1 MEVPIGTAL
10 AGRYVLTR
18 PLARG
23 GVSTVYQAVDATAGR
38 RLAVKVVDDRYS
50 GLIRHEAAMT
60 DRLRHPHVP
69 KVLDV
74 GVETGPDGRDI
85 GYLALELL
93 KGEALTSVLLDG
105 PLPWAGAVRVAAT
118 AADVL
123 AVAHRRGVVHR
134 DLTPGNVM
142 ITTTGPKVVDFGLA
156 ELIVSTGM
164 PQYANPSDDVYA
176 LGALLY
182 QVLTG
187 KSPYAGHNRSPQGT
201 TALRR
206 LAPTPVLAVPG
217 LPQAVSDLCRACMDK
232 NSLARPSAREASLR
246 LWTIAGS
253 AMH

>member
-93 KGEALTSVLLDG
+93 KGEALTSVLLGG

-164 PQYANPSDDVYA
+164 PLYANPSDDVYA

-182 QVLTG
+182 QALTG

-246 LWTIAGS
+246 LWTIVGNAL
-253 AMH
+253 H

>member
-105 PLPWAGAVRVAAT
+105 PLPWTGAVRIAAT

-164 PQYANPSDDVYA
+164 PQFANPSDDVYA

-182 QVLTG
+182 QSLTG
-187 KSPYAGHNRSPQGT
+187 KSPYAGAHRSPHGP
-201 TALRR
+201 TALRH
-206 LAPTPVLAVPG
+206 LAPTPVLAVRG

-232 NSLARPSAREASLR
+232 NSTARPSAREASLR
-246 LWTIAGS
+246 LWTIVGN